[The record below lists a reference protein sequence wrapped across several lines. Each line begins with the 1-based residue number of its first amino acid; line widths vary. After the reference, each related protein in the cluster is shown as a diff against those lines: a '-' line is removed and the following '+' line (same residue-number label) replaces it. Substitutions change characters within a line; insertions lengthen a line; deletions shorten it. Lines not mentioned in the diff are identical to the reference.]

1 MSKRGQTTM
10 AMKAWDEKPY
20 DEFDAGRKLTRA
32 KVAFGYIG
40 DLEGESALEY
50 LMVYSPNGDA
60 TFVGLERVVGRV
72 GGRAGSFVIQH
83 TGAFQNKVA
92 KDTWFIVPDSGTG
105 ELQGL
110 TGKGEFS
117 ISGEGPFSLTFEYD
131 LR

>member
-10 AMKAWDEKPY
+10 AMKSWDEKPY
-20 DEFDAGRKLTRA
+20 DEFDGGRKLARA
-32 KVAFGYIG
+32 KVAFSYTG

-50 LMVYSPNGDA
+50 LMAYSPNGDA
-60 TFVGLERVVGRV
+60 TFVGLERIVGRV

-83 TGAFQNKVA
+83 TGAFENQVA

-110 TGKGEFS
+110 TGKGDFS
-117 ISGEGPFSLTFEYD
+117 ISGEGPFPLTFEYE
-131 LR
+131 LK